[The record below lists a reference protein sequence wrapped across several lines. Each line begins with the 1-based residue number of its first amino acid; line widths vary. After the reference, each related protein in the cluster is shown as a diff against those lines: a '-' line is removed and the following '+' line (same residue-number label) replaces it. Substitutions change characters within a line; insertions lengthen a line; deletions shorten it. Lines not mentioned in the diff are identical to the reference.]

1 MNSKLTQKGWMS
13 VVIWLGLLAATAYT
27 SNATVNVFNA
37 IIQALFSTL
46 TTGIGD
52 LFSNYGV
59 LFATILG
66 IVLIFLL
73 VSAWLGLVSYT
84 FVVSEFIFGND
95 DEEADEDDSDMSA
108 LPGQVARYLG
118 FTWGLFFILFL
129 ILPMVM

>member
-1 MNSKLTQKGWMS
+1 MQKSWMA
-13 VVIWLGLLAATAYT
+13 VVIWVGLLAGTAYT

-46 TTGIGD
+46 TTGISD

-84 FVVSEFIFGND
+84 FEVGQLVFGKEEEEDD
-95 DEEADEDDSDMSA
+95 DEESAMSA
-108 LPGQVARYLG
+108 QPGLVARYLG
-118 FTWGLFFILFL
+118 FAWGLFYILFL